1 MMRAPM
7 SRMDILTESEL
18 SNLLAQSKLARKYNQ
33 EIDRESAYEML
44 NKKIEL
50 AEAEE
55 AKRKAEE
62 EKEALKKAE
71 SKRRS
76 TSSRRSTRQNPL
88 VKVLSSPTVIRSVL
102 GILTKMLK

>member
-7 SRMDILTESEL
+7 SRMDILTEAEL
-18 SNLLAQSKLARKYNQ
+18 GNLLAQSQLVKKYNK
-33 EIDRESAYEML
+33 EVDRDSAYEML
-44 NKKIEL
+44 NVKIKQ

-55 AKRKAEE
+55 AKQKAKK
-62 EKEALKKAE
+62 EKEELKRAE
-71 SKRRS
+71 SKKRKS
-76 TSSRRSTRQNPL
+76 SSRRSNRQNPI

>member
-1 MMRAPM
+1 MNETVEKYIPYKVK
-7 SRMDILTESEL
+7 DIS
-18 SNLLAQSKLARKYNQ
+18 LAEWGR
-33 EIDRESAYEML
+33 RE
-44 NKKIEL
+44 IEL